1 MAQEKKERQISE
13 MSIHERLARMQ
24 DEMKAPKS
32 QYNKFGDFHYR
43 SAEDILAAAKPLC
56 VKYQFALTLH
66 ALPVVI
72 DGWRYMRTTATLTD
86 WHSPF
91 AIETEGFAREPEH
104 RSKMDDAQVTGSTR
118 SYAAKYALGD
128 LFLLDDT
135 KDPDA
140 FANEQREQKKV
151 AERVQKTISKEKQ
164 TKLLNAIEA
173 TQEGWEIPATER
185 LKNMLHAV
193 KAESLEAMTEEQW
206 QFCMDRIWKPI
217 NHA

>member
-140 FANEQREQKKV
+140 FANEQREQRRWLSGCKKRL
-151 AERVQKTISKEKQ
+151 ARKTDKTIKCHRSHARRLGNPRHRAPEKYASCRQ
-164 TKLLNAIEA
+164 
-173 TQEGWEIPATER
+173 
-185 LKNMLHAV
+185 
-193 KAESLEAMTEEQW
+193 S
-206 QFCMDRIWKPI
+206 
-217 NHA
+217 

>member
-135 KDPDA
+135 IRT
-140 FANEQREQKKV
+140 QTHSQMSRESKRRWLSGCKK
-151 AERVQKTISKEKQ
+151 
-164 TKLLNAIEA
+164 
-173 TQEGWEIPATER
+173 R
-185 LKNMLHAV
+185 LARKNR
-193 KAESLEAMTEEQW
+193 Q
-206 QFCMDRIWKPI
+206 
-217 NHA
+217 NY